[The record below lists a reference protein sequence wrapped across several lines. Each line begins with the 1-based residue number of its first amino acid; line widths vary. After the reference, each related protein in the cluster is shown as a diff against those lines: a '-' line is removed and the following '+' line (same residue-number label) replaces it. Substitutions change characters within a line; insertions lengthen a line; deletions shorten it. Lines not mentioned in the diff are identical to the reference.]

1 MNIKLRKW
9 DMKDLDLLV
18 RYANNWNIAKNL
30 NDMFPFPYGVEQG
43 RTFIELTS
51 KNMHTAVFAIDLDG
65 AAIGGISMDVLPDVH
80 HKNAEI
86 GYWLAEPF
94 WGKGMM
100 CQAIEK
106 MLDYIF
112 FNYQVERVVA
122 RPFGSNTA
130 SHRVLEKAGFQLEGR
145 FEKTLYKNGEES
157 FHQICDELAWRDKE
171 LATVMRNYGYPPMWT
186 RSNSFESLVHIIL
199 EQQVS
204 LASALAAL
212 NKLKEKIVEITPEN
226 VLVLS
231 DEELRACYFSR
242 QKTVYVKHLAQVL
255 ADKKIDLN
263 HLPLLPDEEVRKI
276 LNQLKGVGNWTIDVY
291 LMFVLQRTDIF
302 PVGDLAAVNAFKK
315 LKGLPADTTKE
326 QLITIARNWGPY
338 RTVATMLLWHYYLSL
353 RTKS

>member
-1 MNIKLRKW
+1 M
-9 DMKDLDLLV
+9 
-18 RYANNWNIAKNL
+18 
-30 NDMFPFPYGVEQG
+30 E
-43 RTFIELTS
+43 RTI
-51 KNMHTAVFAIDLDG
+51 
-65 AAIGGISMDVLPDVH
+65 
-80 HKNAEI
+80 
-86 GYWLAEPF
+86 
-94 WGKGMM
+94 
-100 CQAIEK
+100 
-106 MLDYIF
+106 
-112 FNYQVERVVA
+112 
-122 RPFGSNTA
+122 NTF
-130 SHRVLEKAGFQLEGR
+130 SR
-145 FEKTLYKNGEES
+145 ES

-226 VLVLS
+226 VLALS

-263 HLPLLPDEEVRKI
+263 HLPLLPDEEIRKI

-326 QLITIARNWGPY
+326 QLIAIARNWGPY